1 MAVLLVRC
9 AGETTLK
16 EKKQNKSKCLT
27 AELLAPAGSLEAFF
41 AAMES
46 GADAV
51 YCGLQSFSA
60 RAKAKNFS
68 LDDLS
73 AMTRYA
79 HERQRKL
86 FVTMNTLVK
95 EEELPLLINNLAAV
109 EEAEVDALI
118 IQDLGVWRIAREHF
132 PNLPLHSSTQM
143 TVHNSAGVK
152 QLEQMGFER
161 AVLARELTL
170 PEIQHIRSQTQM
182 ELEHFIHGALCFCFS
197 GQCYFSSYLGGKS
210 GNRGRCTQPCR
221 RRYNYRGK
229 HGYYFSPNDLSAIE
243 LLPALQDAGV
253 SSFKIE
259 GRMKSAE
266 YVANVVSA
274 YRKMMDAA
282 PGQRPD
288 VLQEAR
294 ALLKQSFG
302 RTPTKGFL
310 SGAQPADLA
319 TPALRGSTG
328 RYLGD
333 VTRSQG
339 NKLYFKSR
347 DSLHIGD
354 RIRIQPGSDKVGTAF
369 TLKQLWS
376 GSRAVKKL
384 PIGAV
389 CVTNPFGDKFKAGDA
404 VFKVSSQQA
413 FSMSDAACR
422 RKLGQVKASKQP
434 LELVVQLQGEQ
445 LILAAKVATVTLN
458 ASYDVEV
465 YPASDSPLSAEALTQ
480 VFSRTSDDPFE
491 LVKLDAEGLPSVV
504 IPPKRLKEIRRDF
517 YLHLSQDVQKL
528 KSEKRKKQ
536 ILQANAALLVKQPY
550 GRRQQEVTVAIRD
563 IREMRALENP
573 EVDRILVP
581 LTPAVLHRRWK
592 ATTRQCCAVVWDLP
606 FVIFD
611 QEWKTIQQAIHC
623 LVEAGFIHFRLNNLS
638 HFRLFSKMEGLQ
650 LETSYRLFCMNTQ
663 AMLSWQELGASSSE
677 LYIEDERSNICELLS
692 RSGDYPLQMM
702 VYGSI
707 PLITS
712 RIRIPGVKSDL
723 PLISDRGDEYRVNNR
738 GGLSVLQSQTDF
750 SLCGEM
756 NRLQELGCAG
766 YLVDISHLGV
776 FSNEGHRVLDAAR
789 GRRDLPNTSNFN
801 FDEGID

>member
-1 MAVLLVRC
+1 M
-9 AGETTLK
+9 K
-16 EKKQNKSKCLT
+16 EKKNRPSRLT

-68 LDDLS
+68 LTDLA
-73 AMTRYA
+73 AMTGYA
-79 HERQRKL
+79 HKRKRKL

-95 EEELPLLINNLAAV
+95 EQELPLLIDNLAAV
-109 EEAEVDALI
+109 EEAGVDALI
-118 IQDLGVWRIAREHF
+118 IQDLGVWRTAREHF
-132 PNLPLHSSTQM
+132 PGLELHSSTQM

-170 PEIQHIRSQTQM
+170 PEIAHIRSQTRM

-243 LLPALQDAGV
+243 LLPALQNAGI

-266 YVANVVSA
+266 YVFNVVSA
-274 YRKMMDAA
+274 YRMMMDAH
-282 PGQRPD
+282 PDQRSE
-288 VLQEAR
+288 VLKKAR
-294 ALLKQSFG
+294 TLLKQSFG

-310 SGAQPADLA
+310 SGSQPADLA

-328 RYLGD
+328 RYLGE
-333 VTRSQG
+333 VTRVNG
-339 NKLYFKSR
+339 NKLHFKSR
-347 DSLHIGD
+347 DNLHIGD
-354 RIRIQPGSDKVGTAF
+354 RIRVQPGSDKVGTAF
-369 TLKQLWS
+369 TLKQLWA
-376 GSRAVKKL
+376 GSKAVKKL
-384 PIGAV
+384 SVGSV
-389 CVTNPFGDKFKAGDA
+389 CVTNPFGAKFKTGDA

-422 RKLGQVKASKQP
+422 RKLKQVKLVRQP
-434 LELVVQLQGEQ
+434 LTLKVQLQEQ
-445 LILAAKVATVTLN
+445 SLVLDATVGSAELN

-465 YPASDSPLSAEALTQ
+465 YPASDNPLSQQTLSQMFSKSAEA
-480 VFSRTSDDPFE
+480 PFE
-491 LVKLDAEGLPSVV
+491 LLTLQANDLPCVV
-504 IPPKRLKEIRRDF
+504 VPPKRLKEIRRDF
-517 YLHLSQDVQKL
+517 YQHLTKDVERLKQQRSDKQK
-528 KSEKRKKQ
+528 Q
-536 ILQANAALLVKQPY
+536 QAKAALLPQSPS
-550 GRRQQEVTVAIRD
+550 GRRQQEITVAVRD
-563 IREMRALENP
+563 VREMRALESP
-573 EVDRILVP
+573 EIDRVLVP
-581 LTPAVLHRRWK
+581 LTPAVLHRRWRVTK
-592 ATTRQCCAVVWDLP
+592 RQSCAVVWDLP

-611 QEWKTIQQAIHC
+611 QDWPVIQQAVHC
-623 LVEAGFIHFRLNNLS
+623 LVEAGFCHFRLNNIS
-638 HFRLFSKMEGLQ
+638 HFRLFNKLEDVQ
-650 LETSYRLFCMNTQ
+650 LETGYRLFCMNTQ
-663 AMLSWQELGASSSE
+663 AMLGWQQLGACVSE
-677 LYIEDERSNICELLS
+677 VYIEDEQENMTDLFR
-692 RSGDYPLQMM
+692 RAGDYPLQAL

-712 RIRIPGVKSDL
+712 RIRIPGVKSDA
-723 PLISDRGDEYRVNNR
+723 PLVSDRGDEYRVTAR
-738 GGLSVLQSQTDF
+738 GGLSVLQSQSDF
-750 SLCGEM
+750 SLCGQM
-756 NRLQELGCAG
+756 PHLQEMGCAG

-776 FSNEGHRVLDAAR
+776 FSKEGQRALEAAR
-789 GRRDLPNTSNFN
+789 SRRDLPGTSCFN
-801 FDEGID
+801 FDKGIE